1 MTPADIEHLPPW
13 GTYGTKALAELLGKD
28 PIALLMRRYR
38 GRGPAPLPAEWVV
51 GHALL
56 FAIADARN
64 WLGDPRSTT
73 QQYADALVRLGH
85 LTTEEATDA
94 ALVHLMAS
102 VEAERTPPIGGR
114 FKSGD
119 LRKYVERIRLL

>member
-38 GRGPAPLPAEWVV
+38 GRGPSPLPAEWVV

-56 FAIADARN
+56 FAISDVRT
-64 WLGDPRSTT
+64 WLGDKRTAT
-73 QQYADALVRLGH
+73 EQHAAALVALGH
-85 LTTEEATDA
+85 LQPEETTDA
-94 ALVHLMAS
+94 PLVHLMAS
-102 VEAERTPPIGGR
+102 IEAERTPPIGGR
-114 FKSGD
+114 FKSGG
-119 LRKYVERIRLL
+119 LRKYVERIRSL